1 MKKRADLVIAA
12 RRWKSDVCAF
22 VEEALVDPE
31 TGEHFRLY
39 AEQREFLQ
47 RAFKLTPD
55 GRMPYTELCYSAG
68 KKSGKTATAAFI
80 VIYTA
85 VHLAPPRGELYLLAN
100 DLEQSTSRVF
110 KAVAAILAASPLLR
124 RSTSITA
131 NRITFK
137 STGTTIIA
145 VANDYRG
152 FAGANPTLNVFDE
165 SAYYVSE
172 SSHRLWA
179 ESVPSPARR
188 ISFRLSVST
197 AGFEGEPSP
206 LRELYDRAMTYGC
219 EVAPDLYV
227 HENLLCF
234 WSNRV
239 GLAPWQTQAWTDEM
253 ARTLRGPQFRRLIC
267 NEWVSS
273 ESSFIEM
280 PVWDSCVDPDT
291 RPLAGDKSLRVWVGM
306 DLGWKHD
313 STALVVVAL
322 DGDVIQLVDHIVF
335 TPTKSTPLDVEATA
349 EAAVRSIAERFDLAC
364 VGYDPWQAVDLTQ
377 RLTRAHLSMVPIAQ
391 SPQNQTPMASQLIDV
406 LKQGRLRMYASRE
419 LRDAAAKTIVVE
431 SSRGYRLG
439 KAKGSDR
446 VDPIIAL
453 AMAVLLAGREE
464 STGSRYEMFD
474 FFTGERQMP
483 SANQIDDMTGLPI
496 VRVRPPNF
504 QSMARPEV
512 ESDPDAPK
520 HPGVTIWDFIDARG
534 LDKDDPTT
542 EQAHWWALEEYRK
555 AMVEYRAAKAAKKA
569 AATAVD
575 TPDVVRS

>member
-1 MKKRADLVIAA
+1 MNRAELSAA
-12 RRWKSDVCAF
+12 AVRWRRDICAF
-22 VEEALVDPE
+22 IEGCLVDPE
-31 TGEHFRLY
+31 SGQHFRLY
-39 AEQREFLQ
+39 DEQREFLR
-47 RAFKLTPD
+47 RASTLTPD
-55 GRMPYTELCYSAG
+55 GRMPFTELCYSAG

-85 VHLAPPRGELYLLAN
+85 FLLAPPRGELYLLAN

-110 KAVAAILAASPLLR
+110 RAVTTILEASPLLR
-124 RSTSITA
+124 RSASITA

-137 STGTTIIA
+137 STGTTITA
-145 VANDYRG
+145 VPNEYKG
-152 FAGANPTLNVFDE
+152 FAGANPNLNVFDE
-165 SAYYVSE
+165 SCYFVSE

-179 ESVPSPARR
+179 ESVPSPARK

-206 LRELYDRAMTYGC
+206 LREIYDRTMAYGT
-219 EVAPDLYV
+219 EVAPGLFV

-234 WSNRV
+234 WSHRR
-239 GLAPWQTQAWTDEM
+239 LAPWQTRAWIDEM
-253 ARTLRGPQFRRLIC
+253 ARTLRPPQYQRLIE
-267 NEWVSS
+267 NRWTSS
-273 ESSFIEM
+273 ESTFIEM

-322 DGDVIQLVDHIVF
+322 DGDVIQLVDHVVF
-335 TPTKSTPLDVEATA
+335 TPTKNAPLDIEATA
-349 EAAVRSIAERFDLAC
+349 EAAVRSFAERFDLAC
-364 VGYDPWQAVDLTQ
+364 VGYDPWQAVDVTQ
-377 RLTRAHLSMVPIAQ
+377 RLTRAHLNMVPIAQ

-464 STGSRYEMFD
+464 SSGSRYTVTD
-474 FFTGERQMP
+474 FSGEP
-483 SANQIDDMTGLPI
+483 LPEGPGNIDEMTGLPI
-496 VRVRPPNF
+496 LRVRPPNF

-512 ESDPDAPK
+512 EADPDAPK
-520 HPGVTIWDFIDARG
+520 HPGVTIWDYVDAHG
-534 LDKDDPTT
+534 LEKDDPTI
-542 EQAHWWALEEYRK
+542 EQAYRWALDDYKR
-555 AMVEYRAAKAAKKA
+555 AMVEYRQRKKSA
-569 AATAVD
+569 PAVD
-575 TPDVVRS
+575 LVDVTRIN

>member
-1 MKKRADLVIAA
+1 MKSRADLAA
-12 RRWKSDVCAF
+12 AVSRWRHNICSF
-22 VEEALVDPE
+22 IQEALVDPE
-31 TGEHFRLY
+31 TGEYFKLY
-39 AEQREFLQ
+39 PEQREFLQ
-47 RAFKLTPD
+47 RAFALTPD
-55 GRMPYTELCYSAG
+55 GRMPYSELCFSCG
-68 KKSGKTATAAFI
+68 KKSGKTALAAFV
-80 VIYTA
+80 VIFTA
-85 VHLAPPRGELYLLAN
+85 VHLSPLRGEIHLLAN

-110 KAVAAILAASPLLR
+110 KAVATILAASPLLR

-131 NRITFK
+131 TKITFR
-137 STGTTIIA
+137 STGTTITA
-145 VANDYRG
+145 VPVDYKG
-152 FAGANPTLNVFDE
+152 FAGANPVLNVFDE
-165 SAYYVSE
+165 SAYYTSE
-172 SSHRLWA
+172 ASHRLWA
-179 ESVPSPARR
+179 ESVPSPARK

-206 LRELYDRAMTYGC
+206 LRELFDRMMAYGR
-219 EVAPDLYV
+219 EVARDLYE

-234 WSNRV
+234 WSNRTR
-239 GLAPWQTQAWTDEM
+239 LAPWQTQAWTDEM
-253 ARTLRGPQFRRLIC
+253 ARTLRGPQYLRLIE
-267 NEWVSS
+267 NSWTSS

-280 PVWDSCVDPDT
+280 PVWDSCVDADT

-322 DGDVIQLVDHIVF
+322 DGEVIQLVDHVVF
-335 TPTKSTPLDVEATA
+335 TPTKSTPLDIEATA

-377 RLTRAHLSMVPIAQ
+377 RLTRAHLAMIPIAQ
-391 SPQNQTPMASQLIDV
+391 SPKNQTPMASQLIDV
-406 LKQGRLRMYASRE
+406 LKQGRLRMYQSRE

-453 AMAVLLAGREE
+453 AMGVLLAGREE
-464 STGSRYEMFD
+464 SSGSRFTITG
-474 FFTGERQMP
+474 FFGEP
-483 SANQIDDMTGLPI
+483 LPDDSASQIDDQTGLPI
-496 VRVRPPNF
+496 VRQRPPNF
-504 QSMARPEV
+504 KPMARPETEV
-512 ESDPDAPK
+512 DPDAPK

-534 LDKDDPTT
+534 LDKDDPTI
-542 EQAHWWALEEYRK
+542 EQAHRWALEKYRN
-555 AMVEYRAAKAAKKA
+555 AMVEYRAAKAAMKA